1 MSVALALLFDRFL
14 CAGLLKCAVGF
25 LMPYQ
30 RRINPIAA
38 CYAYAATAAATVS
51 MTASPSL

>member
-14 CAGLLKCAVGF
+14 CAGLVKCAVGF

-38 CYAYAATAAATVS
+38 YYAATAAATAS